1 MAFGKPR
8 RRPADEDQ
16 RVLPLINVVFLLLI
30 FFMVAGQLS
39 KTDAVKVEPPVSDSE
54 KEAAEPP
61 LQILI
66 TADGRIVLGGAE
78 IAPDALSSK
87 LGTILNANGGTTPNA
102 QGGTVHVKADGAVDA
117 VTVITVLDRIKAAGA
132 TKVNLLT
139 TARQEP

>member
-8 RRPADEDQ
+8 RRPSDEDQ
-16 RVLPLINVVFLLLI
+16 RILPLINVVFLLLI

-39 KTDAVKVEPPVSDSE
+39 KTDRIRIDPPVSDSK

-66 TADGRIVLGGAE
+66 APDGRIVLGGE
-78 IAPDALSSK
+78 DIALDALSGK
-87 LGTILNANGGTTPNA
+87 LRQMSDTHA
-102 QGGTVHVKADGAVDA
+102 GTVHVKADGAVDA
-117 VTVITVLDRIKAAGA
+117 VTVIGVLDRIKAGGA

-139 TARQEP
+139 SARKGP

>member
-39 KTDAVKVEPPVSDSE
+39 KTDAVKIEPPLSDSK

-66 TADGRIVLGGAE
+66 TSDGRIVLGGKE
-78 IAPDALSSK
+78 TTLDALSGE
-87 LGTILNANGGTTPNA
+87 LGAMRDEH
-102 QGGTVHVKADGAVDA
+102 GGTVHVKADGAVDA
-117 VTVITVLDRIKAAGA
+117 VAVIAVLNRIKAAGA

-139 TARQEP
+139 SARKAP